1 MDKGVVIDDL
11 NNSMKECGNLRWIV
25 EAYANLSVCMAE
37 IDSLVG
43 TTFKDMGIDSNTLS
57 RVRLMCDEREAFRS
71 SAMSAIAA
79 INYAI
84 TQPMSGDFLRCWV
97 NNEFEV
103 LRREYPDAPEHV
115 FGCLINKT
123 L

>member
-1 MDKGVVIDDL
+1 MDKDVADVGL
-11 NNSMKECGNLRWIV
+11 NNAMKEGGDLRWIV

-37 IDSLVG
+37 IDSLIG
-43 TTFKDMGIDSNTLS
+43 TSFSDIGVDIKTLD
-57 RVRLMCDEREAFRS
+57 RVRLVCSEREEFGS
-71 SAMSAIAA
+71 SYESAIAA

-84 TQPMSGDFLRCWV
+84 TQPMPGDFLRCWV

-103 LRREYPDAPEHV
+103 LRREYPDAPEQV

-123 L
+123 I